1 MFIPANKDDHIL
13 PMIDMISGEN
23 NIISN
28 WKDKKSRGLN
38 TINKEKKIK
47 TRGVDRKKL
56 DRYKSHV
63 DDDNAPD

>member
-1 MFIPANKDDHIL
+1 
-13 PMIDMISGEN
+13 MIDMISGEN